1 MAKGIKTGGR
11 QLGTPN
17 KRTAIGERVAEFV
30 ESEMDALPEYVSTM
44 SRKDRAEFFVKLLP
58 YCTPKYVAKRV
69 EEIKE
74 DTPLFNEIQIV
85 STVDEKERMEKVRAY
100 EEKHNVKIL

>member
-30 ESEMDALPEYVSTM
+30 E
-44 SRKDRAEFFVKLLP
+44 VKWMHYL
-58 YCTPKYVAKRV
+58 
-69 EEIKE
+69 
-74 DTPLFNEIQIV
+74 N
-85 STVDEKERMEKVRAY
+85 M
-100 EEKHNVKIL
+100 